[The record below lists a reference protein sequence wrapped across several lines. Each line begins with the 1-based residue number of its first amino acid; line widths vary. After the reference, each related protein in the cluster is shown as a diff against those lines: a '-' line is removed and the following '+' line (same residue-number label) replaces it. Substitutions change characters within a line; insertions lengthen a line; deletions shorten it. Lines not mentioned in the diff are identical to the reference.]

1 MEIDYND
8 LLKISNLSGISQ
20 DKMIKIIYEFLIG
33 KVPDWDT
40 RGNNPYLLHKRL
52 KFPLEILREILYLNY
67 LEIQYAY
74 DDEDIYQT
82 RPVKYS
88 VDLLRKLD
96 LSELDFTGWDI
107 SNLDLSYTNAKIN
120 PQTVR
125 DKSLQGT
132 NCKGLDF
139 SNVDFTD
146 VDIEG
151 ANLEETGANID
162 PQTIKD
168 KSLWETNCT
177 SLNLR
182 DKDFNEVYVV
192 RASLEGTGASI
203 NPQTIKYK
211 SLEKTNCT
219 GLNFIGKD
227 FTGVDIEGANLE
239 ETGAN
244 IDPQTIKNKS
254 LKDANC
260 TGLNFIGKDFTDVDI
275 KGASLEGTGAHINPQ
290 KIRDK
295 SLWGTNCKGLDFTG
309 ADFYGVSIT
318 NANLEDTHYPLPPVT
333 IFENHL
339 TNLILQNLEA
349 FKKTIIATEDE
360 IIISFDYKEKIQN
373 MTKEEKK
380 EKWKLICDFIMKKR
394 PNWNIEDPIEVQKL
408 NRIKLE
414 RELLQLIF
422 IDTDFYRET
431 SIDILRR
438 LDLTGINF
446 KEKNLMNLDLSYTN
460 ATIDP
465 QEIYQKSL
473 QGTNCKGLDLSYKSF
488 FNVDVRG
495 ANLEDTNA
503 SLDPQEIYQKSLRGT
518 NCKGL
523 KFKTKTV
530 YDFLGTIDMVNFNGV
545 DIDGANL
552 LETNVQLST
561 EKAIKGMN
569 IRSLKKLGY
578 SELEIKRYIRKR
590 SRKI

>member
-20 DKMIKIIYEFLIG
+20 DKMIKIIYEFLMG

-52 KFPLEILREILYLNY
+52 KFPLEILREILFLNY

-132 NCKGLDF
+132 NCKGLD
-139 SNVDFTD
+139 
-146 VDIEG
+146 
-151 ANLEETGANID
+151 
-162 PQTIKD
+162 
-168 KSLWETNCT
+168 
-177 SLNLR
+177 
-182 DKDFNEVYVV
+182 
-192 RASLEGTGASI
+192 
-203 NPQTIKYK
+203 
-211 SLEKTNCT
+211 
-219 GLNFIGKD
+219 
-227 FTGVDIEGANLE
+227 
-239 ETGAN
+239 
-244 IDPQTIKNKS
+244 
-254 LKDANC
+254 
-260 TGLNFIGKDFTDVDI
+260 
-275 KGASLEGTGAHINPQ
+275 
-290 KIRDK
+290 
-295 SLWGTNCKGLDFTG
+295 
-309 ADFYGVSIT
+309 
-318 NANLEDTHYPLPPVT
+318 
-333 IFENHL
+333 
-339 TNLILQNLEA
+339 
-349 FKKTIIATEDE
+349 
-360 IIISFDYKEKIQN
+360 
-373 MTKEEKK
+373 
-380 EKWKLICDFIMKKR
+380 
-394 PNWNIEDPIEVQKL
+394 
-408 NRIKLE
+408 
-414 RELLQLIF
+414 
-422 IDTDFYRET
+422 
-431 SIDILRR
+431 
-438 LDLTGINF
+438 
-446 KEKNLMNLDLSYTN
+446 
-460 ATIDP
+460 
-465 QEIYQKSL
+465 
-473 QGTNCKGLDLSYKSF
+473 LSYKSF

-530 YDFLGTIDMVNFNGV
+530 YDFLGTIDIVNFNGV

-561 EKAIKGMN
+561 EKAIKEMN

-590 SRKI
+590 SRKL